1 MYSESD
7 LAAVQGAIA
16 RGERTVEF
24 ADRRV
29 TYRSID
35 ELLAAESHIAHSLSG
50 ATGGRTRSKQTTLV
64 GDKGL

>member
-1 MYSESD
+1 MFSESD

-24 ADRRV
+24 NDRRV
-29 TYRSID
+29 TYRTID
-35 ELLAAESHIAHSLSG
+35 ELLAAESHIKSELTG
-50 ATGGRTRSKQTTLV
+50 ASGGRTRSKQTMLV